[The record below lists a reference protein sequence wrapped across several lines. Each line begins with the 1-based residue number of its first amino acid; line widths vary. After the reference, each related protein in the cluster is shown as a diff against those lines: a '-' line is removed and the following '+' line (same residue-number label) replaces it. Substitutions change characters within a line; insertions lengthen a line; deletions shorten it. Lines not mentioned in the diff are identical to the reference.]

1 MIYLIKLMG
10 YIYDFTRLEPNIQTQ
25 IATAK

>member
-1 MIYLIKLMG
+1 MIRLIKLMG
-10 YIYDFTRLEPNIQTQ
+10 YIYDFTQLEPNIQPQ